1 MAKKV
6 FIVYTVLMGQ
16 FYHLRPDEDEEDDLE
31 PPPPPPELP
40 EL

>member
-6 FIVYTVLMGQ
+6 FIVYTVSLGQ
-16 FYHLRPDEDEEDDLE
+16 YYLLRPEEEEEEDDLE
-31 PPPPPPELP
+31 PPPELP